1 MRRAAFVFLASVVLV
16 VSRRPDVL
24 FHAQFWAEDGKFWYA
39 DAYNLGA
46 IAPFLHPA
54 AGYFQTLPR
63 LAALFAQLFPMT
75 MAPLALNLVGIVV
88 QVLPVQFLLSSR
100 CRELGS
106 FAGRCLFAFLYLGLP
121 NSHEMHVDITNAYW
135 RLALLAML
143 ILFSQPGRTILWNI
157 FDFGVLALCGL
168 TGPLI
173 IFIAPIAGVLYL
185 WEKRTR
191 WRLSLL
197 IVCGIGAGI
206 EVLSVWIAGGSE
218 RVVNAIRGASP
229 ELFFQILA
237 KQVFLAVLVG
247 RRTVVDYSFDSR
259 WGLILAVVVVMVG
272 ISIELYALFKAP
284 LPWKAL
290 ILFSTCTLAGGM
302 AYPMMFSPQWPG
314 LLQSGGVRYWFF
326 SLLAFIASMVW
337 MLHER
342 NPAVVRRIAMA
353 LLVVTLY
360 GVIQDWG
367 HPRLIDLHFETY
379 AQSFAEM
386 PAGTRFRIPLNPA
399 GWFMVLMKH

>member
-1 MRRAAFVFLASVVLV
+1 
-16 VSRRPDVL
+16 
-24 FHAQFWAEDGKFWYA
+24 
-39 DAYNLGA
+39 
-46 IAPFLHPA
+46 
-54 AGYFQTLPR
+54 
-63 LAALFAQLFPMT
+63 
-75 MAPLALNLVGIVV
+75 
-88 QVLPVQFLLSSR
+88 
-100 CRELGS
+100 
-106 FAGRCLFAFLYLGLP
+106 
-121 NSHEMHVDITNAYW
+121 MHVDITNAYW

-197 IVCGIGAGI
+197 IVCGVGAGI
-206 EVLSVWIAGGSE
+206 EVLSVWVAGGSE

-284 LPWKAL
+284 LPWKAV

>member
-1 MRRAAFVFLASVVLV
+1 VVLV

-63 LAALFAQLFPMT
+63 LAALFAQLFPMAV
-75 MAPLALNLVGIVV
+75 APLALNLVGIVV
-88 QVLPVQFLLSSR
+88 QVLPVQYLLSSR

-197 IVCGIGAGI
+197 IVCGVGAGI
-206 EVLSVWIAGGSE
+206 EVLSVWVAGGSE

-284 LPWKAL
+284 LPWKAV

>member
-1 MRRAAFVFLASVVLV
+1 MSDLRICEPFEYFGARGILFGFCKRTVQGDPVLFLNVVFPVTANVGCGNVHPANWRMRRAAFVFLICFVVV

-46 IAPFLHPA
+46 IAPLLHPA

-63 LAALFAQLFPMT
+63 LAALFAQLFPMV
-75 MAPLALNLVGIVV
+75 MAPLALNLVGIVI

-143 ILFSQPGRTILWNI
+143 ILFSQPGRTMLWNI

-173 IFIAPIAGVLYL
+173 VFIAPIAGVLYL
-185 WEKRTR
+185 WQKRTR

-197 IVCGIGAGI
+197 IVCGIGAVI

-218 RVVNAIRGASP
+218 RVVNAVGCNP
-229 ELFFQILA
+229 ELFFKFWRSRCSLP
-237 KQVFLAVLVG
+237 FWWETNGCRLLVRFALGPDRRQG
-247 RRTVVDYSFDSR
+247 RHDWHCHRTLR
-259 WGLILAVVVVMVG
+259 AAQG
-272 ISIELYALFKAP
+272 P

-290 ILFSTCTLAGGM
+290 IFSQSVLLPGGW
-302 AYPMMFSPQWPG
+302 PILMFSPQWPG
-314 LLQSGGVRYWFF
+314 CSPAAFALVLLVAGIYR
-326 SLLAFIASMVW
+326 
-337 MLHER
+337 LHGLDAEQICLC
-342 NPAVVRRIAMA
+342 RRIAMA
-353 LLVVTLY
+353 LLV
-360 GVIQDWG
+360 
-367 HPRLIDLHFETY
+367 
-379 AQSFAEM
+379 
-386 PAGTRFRIPLNPA
+386 
-399 GWFMVLMKH
+399 

>member
-1 MRRAAFVFLASVVLV
+1 

-46 IAPFLHPA
+46 ITPFLHTA

-63 LAALFAQLFPMT
+63 LAALFALMFPLA
-75 MAPLALNLVGIVV
+75 MAPLALNLIGILI
-88 QVLPVQFLLSSR
+88 QILPVQFLLSSR

-106 FAGRCLFAFLYLGLP
+106 FTGRCLFAFFYLGLP
-121 NSHEMHVDITNAYW
+121 NSNEMHVDITNAYW

-143 ILFSQPGRTILWNI
+143 ILFSQPGRTMLWNI
-157 FDFGVLALCGL
+157 FDFSVLVLCGL

-173 IFIAPIAGVLYL
+173 IFITPIAGVLYL
-185 WEKRTR
+185 WGQRTR
-191 WRLSLL
+191 RRLSLL
-197 IVCGIGAGI
+197 IVCCIGAGI
-206 EVLSVWIAGGSE
+206 EVLSVMVAGGSE
-218 RVVNAIRGASP
+218 RVVNAVRAATP

-259 WGLILAVVVVMVG
+259 WGLFLAVLVVLVG
-272 ISIELYALFKAP
+272 VAIELYVLLRAP

-290 ILFSTCTLAGGM
+290 ILFSICTLAGGM

-326 SLLAFIASMVW
+326 SLLAFIASLVW

-342 NPAVVRRIAMA
+342 NPAIVRRMAMA

-360 GVIQDWG
+360 GVVQDWG
-367 HPRLIDLHFETY
+367 HPRLVDLNFEEY
-379 AQSFAEM
+379 AQAFSEL
-386 PAGTRFRIPLNPA
+386 PAGSKFRIPLNPV
-399 GWFMVLMKH
+399 GWTMVLMKH

>member
-63 LAALFAQLFPMT
+63 LAALFAQLFPMA

-88 QVLPVQFLLSSR
+88 QVLPVQYLLSSR

-197 IVCGIGAGI
+197 IVCGVGAGI
-206 EVLSVWIAGGSE
+206 EVLSVWVAGGSE

-337 MLHER
+337 MLEER

-379 AQSFAEM
+379 AQSFAET